1 MKVVMCAIVTVS
13 LGLSLYLDELNI
25 FAYYDL
31 MFVQDQQVKFNAKVA
46 YIVFS
51 VSLVAYMALLA
62 VYLFKARN
70 TT

>member
-1 MKVVMCAIVTVS
+1 MCAIVAVS

-51 VSLVAYMALLA
+51 VTLVAYMALLA

>member
-1 MKVVMCAIVTVS
+1 MCAIVAVS

-51 VSLVAYMALLA
+51 VALVAYMALLA

>member
-1 MKVVMCAIVTVS
+1 MCAIVAVS

-25 FAYYDL
+25 FAYYV

-51 VSLVAYMALLA
+51 VALVAYMALLA